1 MSLVAAKNGTCAC
14 QNEGVHSGAM
24 SLRVVPSPSVADHP
38 ELERVKG
45 LAKEVE
51 GAYFEHA
58 NDISTHSYLKSHHAH
73 LTHGPDHAELPHLM
87 QQSGLTLRVEHTD
100 HSDHVVC
107 AEVTPSALADI
118 LRDGVATVD
127 APMERGS
134 FRLHS
139 AAPGQVTGVEFIPK

>member
-1 MSLVAAKNGTCAC
+1 MDRFRVGGGVVADSGASFWRAWGVVWATWRVNGETSLVPIRITKIIF
-14 QNEGVHSGAM
+14 GV
-24 SLRVVPSPSVADHP
+24 
-38 ELERVKG
+38 
-45 LAKEVE
+45 
-51 GAYFEHA
+51 
-58 NDISTHSYLKSHHAH
+58 AH